1 MEDLPNV
8 TCLAPKAGILL
19 RELVTSCSFLDRY
32 VLAGGSALAMHLKHR
47 QSEDLDFFTYAE
59 GSFSKSII
67 RNYIKRFKQKEIL
80 NETDEQID
88 LLINGVKVTFF
99 NAKWTFLQPEQENTF
114 NLASLEAIAA
124 MKVNVLFLRATY
136 RDYYDLYFLAQEL
149 GVRKIFELSKDVV
162 PGLTYKLFCT
172 ALLYIDDIADDSIA
186 HLKPKKN
193 ISKKEIR
200 SFLEKGVF

>member
-1 MEDLPNV
+1 M
-8 TCLAPKAGILL
+8 
-19 RELVTSCSFLDRY
+19 
-32 VLAGGSALAMHLKHR
+32 
-47 QSEDLDFFTYAE
+47 
-59 GSFSKSII
+59 SIN
-67 RNYIKRFKQKEIL
+67 RTFDEEHIKRFQQKEIL
-80 NETDEQID
+80 NETNDQID

-99 NAKWTFLQPEQENTF
+99 EAKWSFLRPTQADKF

-149 GVRKIFELSKDVV
+149 GVRKIFDLSKDVV

-172 ALLYIDDIADDSIA
+172 ALLYIDDIADEHIS
-186 HLKPKKN
+186 HLKPKEN

>member
-1 MEDLPNV
+1 MKNLPDV
-8 TCLAPKAGILL
+8 TCLAPKAGTLL
-19 RELVTSCSFLDRY
+19 RELVASCPFLDRS
-32 VLAGGSALAMHLKHR
+32 VLVGGSALAMHLKHR

-59 GSFSKSII
+59 GNFSKKII
-67 RNYIKRFKQKEIL
+67 RNYIKRFQQKEIL
-80 NETDEQID
+80 NETDDQID

-99 NAKWTFLQPEQENTF
+99 DAKWSFLRPSQVDKF

-149 GVRKIFELSKDVV
+149 GVRKIFDVSKDVV

-172 ALLYIDDIADDSIA
+172 ALLYIDDIADEHIS
-186 HLKPKKN
+186 HLKPKEN

>member
-19 RELVTSCSFLDRY
+19 RELVANCPFLDRY

-99 NAKWTFLQPEQENTF
+99 NAKWTFLRPEQVNTF
-114 NLASLEAIAA
+114 NLASMEAIAA

-136 RDYYDLYFLAQEL
+136 RDYYDLYFLAREL